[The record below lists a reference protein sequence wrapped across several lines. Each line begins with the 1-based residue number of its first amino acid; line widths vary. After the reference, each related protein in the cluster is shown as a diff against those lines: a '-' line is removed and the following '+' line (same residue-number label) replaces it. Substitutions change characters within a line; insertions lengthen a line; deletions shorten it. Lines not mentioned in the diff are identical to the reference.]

1 MSQEPLTP
9 RPELLEGLKE
19 RNPDLELWW
28 DAHPG
33 YYQVFLA
40 NLREKGVDDATLSV
54 LHRFM
59 SHNEGGV
66 FFFDGVTT
74 NPPLVLRLLESR
86 PQVVARV
93 QEFGRVFSSDTR
105 PRWFD
110 LYLMVGKLGA
120 DKFLSNFYRRDRQ
133 YGFVCL
139 QVDPRKSTDE
149 ATMVLQALEISRTS
163 PNLMVKIPAT
173 RAGLTVMEEIIS
185 FGVPVN
191 ATSCFCVPQVVQVA
205 RAMKRGY
212 EKGKARGVD
221 YSAWR
226 AVITM
231 MLGRWEAA
239 TELTEEAK
247 AKGVTLE
254 EADLRFFGILMAK
267 RAVDA
272 VKALGAPAK
281 VLVCSTRKGPGS
293 AYLHLEELAK
303 LPIVITMNPEALEW
317 GMTLLREERAR
328 APFEVPRTTEE
339 KLHKL
344 DFARRSLEFD
354 GFTME
359 DIATSSAQIHNLRE
373 FSQAMERIERIL
385 SAQ

>member
-1 MSQEPLTP
+1 MEKVTCNPK
-9 RPELLEGLKE
+9 LLEGLKE

-40 NLREKGVDDATLSV
+40 HLKEKGVDEAALSV

-59 SHNEGGV
+59 SHNEGGI

-86 PQVVARV
+86 PQVVSRV
-93 QEFGRVFSSDTR
+93 QELGRVFIDGTR

-110 LYLMVGKLGA
+110 LYMMVGKLGA
-120 DKFLSNFYRRDRQ
+120 DKFLSNFYRRDRR

-139 QVDPRKSTDE
+139 QVDPRKSADE
-149 ATMVLQALEISRTS
+149 EFMVLQALKISRMS

-173 RAGLTVMEEIIS
+173 KAGLSVMEEIVS

-191 ATSCFCVPQVVQVA
+191 ATSCFCVPQVIQVA
-205 RAMKRGY
+205 QAIKRGY
-212 EKGKARGVD
+212 EKGRARGID
-221 YSAWR
+221 YSSWR
-226 AVITM
+226 SVITM

-254 EADLRFFGILMAK
+254 EEDLRFFGILMAK

-272 VKALGAPAK
+272 VRTLGSPAK
-281 VLVCSTRKGPGS
+281 VLVCSTRKGPGN
-293 AYLHLEELAK
+293 AYLHLEEIAK
-303 LPIVITMNPEALEW
+303 LPVVITMNPEAIEW
-317 GMTLLREERAR
+317 GMTLLREEVAKR
-328 APFEVPRTTEE
+328 PFEVPESIVA
-339 KLHKL
+339 KLMKL
-344 DFARRSLEFD
+344 DFARRSTEPD

-359 DIATSSAQIHNLRE
+359 DIAASSAQTYNLRE
-373 FSQAMERIERIL
+373 FSQAMERIEYIL
-385 SAQ
+385 SKG

>member
-1 MSQEPLTP
+1 MEKKTTFNPK
-9 RPELLEGLKE
+9 LLESLKE
-19 RNPDLELWW
+19 RNPHLELWW

-40 NLREKGVDDATLSV
+40 SLKEKGAEEAALSV
-54 LHRFM
+54 LRRFM
-59 SHNEGGV
+59 SHNEGGI

-86 PQVVARV
+86 PQVVSRV
-93 QEFGRVFSSDTR
+93 QELGRVFIDGAQS
-105 PRWFD
+105 RWFD
-110 LYLMVGKLGA
+110 LYMMVGKLGA
-120 DKFLSNFYRRDRQ
+120 DKFLSNFYRRDRK

-139 QVDPRKSTDE
+139 QVDPRKSTDAE
-149 ATMVLQALEISRTS
+149 TMVLQALKISRMS

-173 RAGLTVMEEIIS
+173 KAGLAVMEEIVS

-205 RAMKRGY
+205 QAIKRGY
-212 EKGKARGVD
+212 EKGKARGID
-221 YSAWR
+221 YSSWR
-226 AVITM
+226 SVITM

-254 EADLRFFGILMAK
+254 EEDLRFFGILMAQ

-272 VKALGAPAK
+272 VRALGSPAK
-281 VLVCSTRKGPGS
+281 VLVCSTRKGPGN
-293 AYLHLEELAK
+293 AYLHLEEIAK
-303 LPIVITMNPEALEW
+303 LPVVITMNPEAIEW
-317 GMTLLREERAR
+317 GMTLLREEVAKR
-328 APFEVPRTTEE
+328 PFGVPEATVA
-339 KLHKL
+339 KLMKL
-344 DFARRSLEFD
+344 DFARRSTEPD

-359 DIATSSAQIHNLRE
+359 DIAASSAQVYNLQE
-373 FSQAMERIERIL
+373 FSQAMEKIEKIL
-385 SAQ
+385 SRE

>member
-1 MSQEPLTP
+1 MGAHHVTFNPK
-9 RPELLEGLKE
+9 LLEDLKM
-19 RNPDLELWW
+19 RNPYLELWW

-40 NLREKGVDDATLSV
+40 NLREKGADDATLSV
-54 LHRFM
+54 LRRFM
-59 SHNEGGV
+59 SHNEGGT

-74 NPPLVLRLLESR
+74 NPPLVLRLLEAR
-86 PQVVARV
+86 PQVVSRV
-93 QEFGRVFSSDTR
+93 QEFGRVFSQDTR

-120 DKFLSNFYRRDRQ
+120 DKFLSNFYRRDRK

-149 ATMVLQALEISRTS
+149 ETMVLQALKISRMS

-173 RAGLTVMEEIIS
+173 KAGLSVMEEIVS

-205 RAMKRGY
+205 QAIKRGY
-212 EKGKARGVD
+212 EKGKARGID
-221 YSAWR
+221 YSGWR
-226 AVITM
+226 SVITM
-231 MLGRWEAA
+231 MLGRWEAS

-254 EADLRFFGILMAK
+254 EEDLRFFGILMAK
-267 RAVDA
+267 NAVDA
-272 VKALGAPAK
+272 VQNLGSPAK
-281 VLVCSTRKGPGS
+281 VLVCSTRKGPGN
-293 AYLHLEELAK
+293 AYLHLEEIAK
-303 LPIVITMNPEALEW
+303 LPVVITMNPEAIEW
-317 GMTLLREERAR
+317 GMTLLREERAQK
-328 APFEVPRTTEE
+328 PFEVPEATVA
-339 KLHKL
+339 KLTRL
-344 DFARRSLEFD
+344 DFARRSLEVD

-359 DIATSSAQIHNLRE
+359 DIAASSAQTHNLRE
-373 FSQAMERIERIL
+373 FSQAMEKIEHIL
-385 SAQ
+385 SRD